1 MKKLNALIKKREGV
15 SMYFQEQVEEN
26 DKQVEKQETIRVK
39 QVELMAMSVD
49 EAITQME
56 LLDHAFYLFRNEEN
70 NKVAVVYKRDN
81 GGYGLLESLE

>member
-1 MKKLNALIKKREGV
+1 
-15 SMYFQEQVEEN
+15 
-26 DKQVEKQETIRVK
+26 
-39 QVELMAMSVD
+39 MAMSVD